1 MLESIQLGTP
11 YLQSPVDDFFSF
23 FFTAQWAAIFND
35 VKLEAG
41 GEVPVTLASWRTK
54 VGEGKDPRDGVS
66 MKIMKP
72 KDLKKQYHGS
82 FMCEVQPFLRHWR
95 TKLGFL
101 NRDWDR
107 AAEEI
112 EQSQSFEETCRRLF
126 CEYTDRAVIDIIE
139 SSFEAG
145 MM

>member
-1 MLESIQLGTP
+1 MLA
-11 YLQSPVDDFFSF
+11 Y
-23 FFTAQWAAIFND
+23 
-35 VKLEAG
+35 
-41 GEVPVTLASWRTK
+41 WRSK
-54 VGEGKDPRDGVS
+54 VGKGKDPRDGVS
-66 MKIMKP
+66 MKIMDP
-72 KDLKKQYHGS
+72 MDLEEQDHGN

-95 TKLGFL
+95 TKLDFL
-101 NRDWDR
+101 DRDWDR